1 MNNVTSLVP
10 VHPGEILLEEFMVP
24 MGISVEELASDIRVS
39 PEVVADI
46 IAGRKAVTAEISMR
60 LGRYFRTTRQ
70 LWLKM
75 QANYDMHAARFKYA
89 DAIARIEP
97 MEGRRVPPSAD
108 VLLFRSEV
116 VQSEEDS

>member
-10 VHPGEILLEEFMVP
+10 LHPGEILLEEFMVP
-24 MGISVEELASDIRVS
+24 MGISVEELATDIRVA
-39 PEVVADI
+39 PELVADI
-46 IAGRKAVTAEISMR
+46 IAGRKAVTAEVSMR

-75 QANYDMHAARFKYA
+75 QANYDMHAARIKYA

-97 MEGRRVPPSAD
+97 MEGRKLPPSAD
-108 VLLFRSEV
+108 VLRFRSGV
-116 VQSEEDS
+116 VESDRES